1 MRFRKIQWGSWWW
14 LGELCEVPRCLLWRK
29 QRHHC
34 LHSMF
39 LVSCIFFNK
48 CFYFSCYMTGYPFI
62 VLTVGTMLYSGS
74 LELTYM
80 TPMKIFTYWVTTLHF
95 PAPTSSPW
103 QPLLNSLLIWVWLL
117 YIPQKK
123 KKKHKRIYHL
133 SFFAGYP
140 VIKMKSYSRYT
151 FLCNKCNI
159 QFTLIQIINNLLIRQ
174 SWVYWIPLESRAT
187 TFAEFWPCLRGR
199 KLGT

>member
-1 MRFRKIQWGSWWW
+1 MHHVLCTVFWVKHHITEVVQPPYYPYSVPCDFWLFPKLKSPLKGKTLQIIDKIQENMTGKLMAIGGTVWGPKVPTLKGTEAW
-14 LGELCEVPRCLLWRK
+14 LSCA
-29 QRHHC
+29 
-34 LHSMF
+34 MF

-62 VLTVGTMLYSGS
+62 VLTVGTMLYSGF

-123 KKKHKRIYHL
+123 KK
-133 SFFAGYP
+133 S
-140 VIKMKSYSRYT
+140 IK
-151 FLCNKCNI
+151 
-159 QFTLIQIINNLLIRQ
+159 
-174 SWVYWIPLESRAT
+174 
-187 TFAEFWPCLRGR
+187 
-199 KLGT
+199 